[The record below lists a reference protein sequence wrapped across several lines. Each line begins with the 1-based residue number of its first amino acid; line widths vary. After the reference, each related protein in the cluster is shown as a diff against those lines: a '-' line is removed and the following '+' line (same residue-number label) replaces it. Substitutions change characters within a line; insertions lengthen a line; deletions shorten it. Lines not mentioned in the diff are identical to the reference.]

1 MNKYARIA
9 SAVVS
14 VALLATSFA
23 GCGKKEEGKTTAD
36 GKTII
41 TKWDGNT
48 HAQKVTEALAKEFNE
63 TIGKEKNIEYRVEFK
78 EGGTITQN
86 MDVALSTGQAPDFLG
101 GGNFRSLVEQDYLLA
116 IDEFATGAE
125 IIAKYADSGFLKEEI
140 NQYNGKTYSV
150 PSGATTQGMVYNK
163 DMFKAAGIVDENGEP
178 TPPETWDEFR
188 EYAKKLTNEAEGKYG
203 TIAPL
208 KWTGFYGSD
217 ISSPVIR
224 SQGYKEYNPTTG
236 KYDFTNIAK
245 IAQYWV
251 DMKNDGSVYPD
262 AEAVDNDPAR
272 ARFSDGIIGM
282 KLAFSFDVGVFNDQ
296 FPATCDW
303 GVAHYPLLDKNVVY
317 KSRMDVGGTSLMNA
331 AARDRLDAMETV
343 FKWSTSD
350 EHTIATYT
358 AGVSLPWN
366 WDIVKDVELPA
377 DAKHGWKEFAAL
389 TADEAREPQPLQ
401 YLADGIDNGQVIFV
415 NEVWSGNKTAA
426 EAFKEY
432 EDKINAAVEAY
443 YEMYPEK
450 KEAHADRVD
459 PTFIDSMKI
468 K

>member
-1 MNKYARIA
+1 MKKYAKLIA
-9 SAVVS
+9 AVLSCVL
-14 VALLATSFA
+14 VATALA
-23 GCGKKEEGKTTAD
+23 GCGEKKQSTD

-48 HAQKVTEALAKEFNE
+48 HAQKVTEALVKEFNE
-63 TIGKEKNIEYRVEFK
+63 TIGKENNIEYQVEFK

-86 MDVALSTGQAPDFLG
+86 MEVALSTGSAPDFLY
-101 GGNFRSLVEQDYLLA
+101 GGNFLSLVEQDYLIA
-116 IDEFATGAE
+116 VDELKSGAE
-125 IIAKYADSGFLKEEI
+125 IIAKYADSGLFREEL
-140 NQYNGKTYSV
+140 NQYKGKTYRV

-178 TPPETWDEFR
+178 TPPVTWDDYR

-208 KWTGFYGSD
+208 KWNGFYGSD

-236 KYDFTNIAK
+236 KYDFTNVAK

-272 ARFSDGIIGM
+272 ARFSDGVIGM

-303 GVAHYPLLDKNVVY
+303 GVAHYPLLDENVIY
-317 KSRMDVGGTSLMNA
+317 KSRMDVGWSSFMNA
-331 AARDRLDAMETV
+331 AARDRLDALETV
-343 FKWSTSD
+343 FKWETSD
-350 EHTIATYT
+350 EHEVATYV
-358 AGVSLPWN
+358 AGVSLPWS

-389 TADEAREPQPLQ
+389 AADETREAPALE
-401 YLADGIDNGQVIFV
+401 YLADGLDNGQTVFV
-415 NEVWSGNKTAA
+415 NEVWAGKKTAA
-426 EAFKEY
+426 EAFKAY
-432 EDKINAAVEAY
+432 EEKVNAAVEAY
-443 YEMYPEK
+443 YEAYPEK
-450 KEAHADRVD
+450 KEAHADRINPDFVES
-459 PTFIDSMKI
+459 IRI